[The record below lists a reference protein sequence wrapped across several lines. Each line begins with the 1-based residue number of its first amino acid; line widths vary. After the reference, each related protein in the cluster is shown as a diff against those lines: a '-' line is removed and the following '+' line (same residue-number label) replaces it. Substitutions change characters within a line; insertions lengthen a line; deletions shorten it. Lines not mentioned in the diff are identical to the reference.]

1 MLSLFCQQSPSGAQE
16 VQQFGAEQY
25 GSEYFAAASAP
36 GSTSKAWTPWSEC
49 WSVEYRLDL

>member
-36 GSTSKAWTPWSEC
+36 GSTSKA
-49 WSVEYRLDL
+49 